1 MAIFNFYFTSC
12 VLLLLTLNWRTSIGH
27 PVRTLSPEMCA
38 NCSSL
43 YKSLLTSIAQLR
55 SNKELCY
62 GIPSDRVVVGSQ
74 ADTVLAC
81 APSLPQNSGCMM
93 QKNPPF
99 SESECLKNIMKD
111 LAYYAAAFES
121 YLETPLQNPVNT
133 TAVLK
138 PVQDTIQSLRKNCS
152 LKPNGENDSS
162 EVNTAKIWGN
172 ESFNNRLEMCDM
184 LRGFYVRAITINRAM
199 GYISSG
205 DYKK

>member
-1 MAIFNFYFTSC
+1 
-12 VLLLLTLNWRTSIGH
+12 
-27 PVRTLSPEMCA
+27 MCA

-81 APSLPQNSGCMM
+81 APSLPQ
-93 QKNPPF
+93 
-99 SESECLKNIMKD
+99 SECLKNIMKD

-205 DYKK
+205 DYRK